1 MKVTITETKL
11 TKVIHKYINV
21 SFEGFDNCHYDWAEF
36 DCGLGVCCD
45 PYAVGFVLPGSEY
58 NDYLFKLVNS
68 EYYDDDGV
76 YSSELDLFE
85 LCYNSPDI
93 NNKEFDTILLS
104 DEMYKRL
111 KIVGFGDMV
120 WKDSLLTIIN
130 EVFNTNAQSVLY
142 LSEGLLDNP

>member
-1 MKVTITETKL
+1 MKVIITETKL

-36 DCGLGVCCD
+36 SCGLGVCCD

-68 EYYDDDGV
+68 EYYDDDGD

>member
-1 MKVTITETKL
+1 
-11 TKVIHKYINV
+11 
-21 SFEGFDNCHYDWAEF
+21 
-36 DCGLGVCCD
+36 
-45 PYAVGFVLPGSEY
+45 
-58 NDYLFKLVNS
+58 LVNS

-76 YSSELDLFE
+76 YPSELDLFE

-142 LSEGLLDNP
+142 LYE

>member
-36 DCGLGVCCD
+36 SCGLGVCCD

-68 EYYDDDGV
+68 EYYDDDGD

-130 EVFNTNAQSVLY
+130 EVFNTNAQSILY

>member
-36 DCGLGVCCD
+36 SCGLGVCCD

-68 EYYDDDGV
+68 EYYDDDGD

-104 DEMYKRL
+104 DEMYERL
-111 KIVGFGDMV
+111 KSFFRNMV
-120 WKDSLLTIIN
+120 WKDPLLTIIN

-142 LSEGLLDNP
+142 LYE

>member
-36 DCGLGVCCD
+36 SCGLGVCCD

-68 EYYDDDGV
+68 KYYDDDGV
-76 YSSELDLFE
+76 YPSELEGDLPE

-142 LSEGLLDNP
+142 LYE

>member
-1 MKVTITETKL
+1 MKVIITETKF

>member
-68 EYYDDDGV
+68 EYYDDDGD

-130 EVFNTNAQSVLY
+130 EVFNTNAQSILY

>member
-36 DCGLGVCCD
+36 SCGLGVCCD

-68 EYYDDDGV
+68 EYYDDDGD

-130 EVFNTNAQSVLY
+130 EVFNTNAQSILY
-142 LSEGLLDNP
+142 LSEGLLYNP

>member
-36 DCGLGVCCD
+36 SCGLGVCCD

-130 EVFNTNAQSVLY
+130 EVFNTNAQSILY

>member
-36 DCGLGVCCD
+36 SCGLGVCCD

-68 EYYDDDGV
+68 KYYDDDGV
-76 YSSELDLFE
+76 YPSELEGDLPE

-104 DEMYKRL
+104 DEIMYERL
-111 KIVGFGDMV
+111 KSFFGDII
-120 WKDSLLTIIN
+120 WRDPLLTIIN
-130 EVFNTNAQSVLY
+130 EVFNANAQSVLY
-142 LSEGLLDNP
+142 LYE